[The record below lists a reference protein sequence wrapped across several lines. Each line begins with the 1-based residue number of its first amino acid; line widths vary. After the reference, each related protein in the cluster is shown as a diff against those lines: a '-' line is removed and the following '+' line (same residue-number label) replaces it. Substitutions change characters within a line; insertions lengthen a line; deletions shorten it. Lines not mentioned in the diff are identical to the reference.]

1 MGTYIFSPWD
11 CHNTGT
17 SPCWVKTE
25 DDNSHFPPTSGM
37 FHALTILSSLNSAS
51 EIDNGAA
58 QCYLKCRG
66 WNGSERFTLLPR
78 TKYRKKTTLAN
89 LFSYMCRA
97 QRSRNQW
104 LYPGKENK
112 PPEADSEWTC
122 SSKTKPRTVFCACNS
137 CWLPWEPPQRNCV
150 TGRSF
155 TIVTGR
161 WWLLENFPIN
171 FIKWC
176 VIQLI
181 PALCLASSQLSSCP
195 YCCLSS
201 VTYKKTVRNLL
212 WWTMLMPFLTKKPA
226 LNPG

>member
-1 MGTYIFSPWD
+1 MTKLILQNVTYLSPVLKWGLIYSPHEIAITQAPAHAGLRQKMTTPIFLLHLECFMP
-11 CHNTGT
+11 
-17 SPCWVKTE
+17 V
-25 DDNSHFPPTSGM
+25 
-37 FHALTILSSLNSAS
+37 TILSSLNSAS

-137 CWLPWEPPQRNCV
+137 CWLPWELPQRNCV
-150 TGRSF
+150 EG
-155 TIVTGR
+155 
-161 WWLLENFPIN
+161 LLP
-171 FIKWC
+171 
-176 VIQLI
+176 
-181 PALCLASSQLSSCP
+181 
-195 YCCLSS
+195 
-201 VTYKKTVRNLL
+201 
-212 WWTMLMPFLTKKPA
+212 
-226 LNPG
+226 